1 MKATVRDDIIS
12 LNSFVSAEFK
22 FKFPLELLLKSGYYC
37 FLDQFKKLIPSGQ
50 SIIKLMIENNLVATE
65 SINKNYK
72 YVYLTDTAMKY
83 LCLKDSQKDY
93 SEIEKNRISVTKVN
107 KYPSEKQLLSSAYKF
122 HLLAAS
128 EEMIDR
134 ESIINGL
141 EDYIYLNEL
150 KTTREKYNEWF
161 DKNNDGLTK
170 KREELLKSSNEIN
183 EFKKIICSINKD
195 IFDTKIEINE
205 VNELKKTRQD
215 IQFEI
220 QKQTTEK
227 RLFKTGTPEL
237 DSKLNNINIAIN
249 EVEKR
254 LLIKNSTIK
263 NYNNY
268 FSEKEN
274 SNKKVE
280 IKLNNF
286 EIQFNEV
293 VKNRKE
299 IAIPKFEK
307 AKKVFE
313 NIYNI
318 SKIIARIKDNT
329 LEFIIF
335 DLGTLKPS
343 FGYIKLING
352 INELNLGYKN
362 IKIIIYS
369 YAEHRALNLDKEFLV
384 ATKKKINARD
394 TLKSYNSRVNEY
406 DTGQRPEFYINAN
419 KIYDS
424 IPDFTVEI
432 RPDFY
437 YMQSYKE
444 FVTSGTKSIKRKD
457 KIVIDELIEKL
468 KDN

>member
-22 FKFPLELLLKSGYYC
+22 YKKYLEILMKAGNYC
-37 FLDQFKKLIPSGQ
+37 FLDQFKKLIPGGQ
-50 SIIKLMIENNLVATE
+50 SIIKSIIENNLVSTE
-65 SINKNYK
+65 NINKNYK
-72 YVYLTDTAMKY
+72 YIYLTDTAMKY
-83 LCLKDSQKDY
+83 LYLKNSDKDY

-122 HLLAAS
+122 HLLAIG
-128 EEMIDR
+128 EELIDR
-134 ESIINGL
+134 DSIINGL

-161 DKNNDGLTK
+161 DKNNDGLK
-170 KREELLKSSNEIN
+170 KRREKLLKSSKEIN
-183 EFKKIICSINKD
+183 EFKEIICSINKE

-215 IQFEI
+215 IQLEI
-220 QKQTTEK
+220 QKKITEK
-227 RLFKTGTPEL
+227 RLFKTGTQEL
-237 DSKLNNINIAIN
+237 DLQLKNINIVIN
-249 EVEKR
+249 EIEKR
-254 LLIKNSTIK
+254 LLIKNITIK

-274 SNKKVE
+274 YNKNVE
-280 IKLNNF
+280 SKLNNF
-286 EIQFNEV
+286 ETQFNKV
-293 VKNRKE
+293 VKNTKE
-299 IAIPKFEK
+299 FTIPKFEK
-307 AKKVFE
+307 SKKIFE

-329 LEFIIF
+329 LEFIIL

-343 FGYIKLING
+343 WGYFRLING
-352 INELNLGYKN
+352 INELKLGYET
-362 IKIIIYS
+362 IKVIIYS
-369 YAEHRALNLDKEFLV
+369 YAEHKSLNLNKEFL
-384 ATKKKINARD
+384 AAAKKKINASD
-394 TLKSYNSRVNEY
+394 TLKSYNSKINEY
-406 DTGQRPEFYINAN
+406 DTGQRPLFYINAN

-424 IPDFTVEI
+424 IPDFEIEI

-444 FVTSGTKSIKRKD
+444 FVTSGTKSIKRRD
-457 KIVIDELIEKL
+457 KKAIDELITKL
-468 KDN
+468 K